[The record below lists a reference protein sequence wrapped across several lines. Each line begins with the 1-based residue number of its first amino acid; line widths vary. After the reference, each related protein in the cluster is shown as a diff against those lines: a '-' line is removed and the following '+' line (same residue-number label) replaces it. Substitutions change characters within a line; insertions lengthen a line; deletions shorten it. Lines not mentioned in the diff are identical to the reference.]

1 VDDQEGVDMCERTA
15 EPATGALEAPDDAID
30 RSVWTKLRRAAHRG
44 LLLPEG
50 FKLVDELHDLHPEW
64 RAQW

>member
-1 VDDQEGVDMCERTA
+1 MDDREGVDMSERTA
-15 EPATGALEAPDDAID
+15 EQATGPQPDVAADRKRWTELRTDAYNGQL
-30 RSVWTKLRRAAHRG
+30 W
-44 LLLPEG
+44 PEG